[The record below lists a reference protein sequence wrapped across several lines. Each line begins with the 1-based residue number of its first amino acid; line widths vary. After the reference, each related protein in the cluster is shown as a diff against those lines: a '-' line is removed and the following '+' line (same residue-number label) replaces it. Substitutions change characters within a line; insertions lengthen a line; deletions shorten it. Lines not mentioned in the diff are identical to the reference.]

1 MHNKMPLATPRA
13 NRSTHTIKA
22 GESLASIALRHYG
35 DARFA
40 RLITTI
46 NKGDIPTRTDG
57 FSDFAFVQPGQRIA
71 LPTYEEANIFC
82 RHFFTQKSQANF
94 DLSHYARP
102 AMPSDSIPMDILPS
116 QGSRTPSN
124 MLLPLVQSLPKAVA
138 SDQKADDMHSAS
150 ANQFDC
156 QYLARRGSGE
166 EARLEAAQQA
176 EKIAAFEK
184 QNGPE
189 RVFDMTPPTV
199 SVARLQSQS
208 APSPQGQVLPDGPEV
223 VVLSHYCRMIKFEV
237 EGGQSDTVIKLQVL
251 EETRWQ
257 TITAYIITEETSRR
271 LAHYADKNNRAVDI
285 NLPREV
291 AKELSMS
298 DLKRNWQQYVQVY
311 MNAQAKLTNFA
322 VPQDKAALPA
332 Y

>member
-1 MHNKMPLATPRA
+1 MHNKTPLATPRA
-13 NRSTHTIKA
+13 NRSTHTVKA
-22 GESLASIALRHYG
+22 GESLASIALKHYG

-46 NKGDIPTRTDG
+46 NRGDVPTRTDG
-57 FSDFAFVQPGQRIA
+57 FSDFAFVQPGQQIV

-124 MLLPLVQSLPKAVA
+124 MALPSVQSLPQAFA
-138 SDQKADDMHSAS
+138 PDQRAFDMQSAKG
-150 ANQFDC
+150 NQFDC
-156 QYLARRGSGE
+156 QYIRRAAGE
-166 EARLEAAQQA
+166 EKAQPA
-176 EKIAAFEK
+176 EKMVAYEK
-184 QNGPE
+184 QNAPE
-189 RVFDMTPPTV
+189 RLFDMSPPTV
-199 SVARLQSQS
+199 SVARLQ
-208 APSPQGQVLPDGPEV
+208 AEPGPSPEAQVLAEGPEV
-223 VVLSHYCRMIKFEV
+223 VALSHYCRMIKFEV

-271 LAHYADKNNRAVDI
+271 LAHYADRNNRAVDI

-291 AKELSMS
+291 AKELSVS

-322 VPQDKAALPA
+322 VPQEKAVLPA